1 MDGLKGFPA
10 VGCVRY
16 DRKAEGAGE
25 NEEKFVLGF
34 HVI

>member
-1 MDGLKGFPA
+1 
-10 VGCVRY
+10 VRY